1 MASCQRGVVV
11 LACLSV
17 AAAWSPSLSG
27 PGFAI
32 RPATRSLKLSGN
44 APRSAL
50 LPLQQQSARIGQ
62 SSRRSSLRTIDHK
75 MVALG
80 GIEKVQDLK
89 MPSTASNPWEVHKFG
104 GASLADAGLY
114 RTVGDLLITYVLV

>member
-1 MASCQRGVVV
+1 
-11 LACLSV
+11 
-17 AAAWSPSLSG
+17 
-27 PGFAI
+27 
-32 RPATRSLKLSGN
+32 
-44 APRSAL
+44 
-50 LPLQQQSARIGQ
+50 
-62 SSRRSSLRTIDHK
+62 